1 MAARTKKS
9 ELIARVREMESRYDA
24 LTRSVRELDEAV
36 QRFSAVKPDL
46 DALRAYQASG
56 QWLLDFEA
64 DEAGKIPADVKRGVL
79 SEDGLYNL
87 LQEVDELARFLYL
100 CRPSEH
106 ETLNV

>member
-24 LTRSVRELDEAV
+24 LTRAVRELDEAV

-46 DALRAYQASG
+46 DALRAYQSSG

>member
-1 MAARTKKS
+1 MAAKTKKT

-24 LTRSVRELDEAV
+24 LTRAVRELDEAV

-46 DALRAYQASG
+46 DALRAYHASG
-56 QWLLDFEA
+56 QWLSDFEA

>member
-24 LTRSVRELDEAV
+24 LTCAVRELDEAV

-46 DALRAYQASG
+46 DALCAYQASG

>member
-24 LTRSVRELDEAV
+24 LTRAVRELDEAV

-46 DALRAYQASG
+46 DALRAYQAFG
-56 QWLLDFEA
+56 QWLSDFEA

-100 CRPSEH
+100 CRPSDH